1 MYDDIDD
8 RSKCKRK
15 VLPGLGRE
23 LSPTYS
29 PGKDSK
35 RNRVDEINE
44 LSKASLAAINKKF
57 GNPNA
62 VKRPLVVGKD
72 LELLDY

>member
-1 MYDDIDD
+1 M
-8 RSKCKRK
+8 STKP
-15 VLPGLGRE
+15 LPGTGRE
-23 LSPTYS
+23 LSPTFKL
-29 PGKDSK
+29 GVESK